1 MSLRKRR
8 VKSYLQCAV
17 KRILRDSLVAY
28 VEKVLVL
35 PDCWIDTWSVTAI
48 LNATCALSAAKVLM
62 IHSIWR
68 GTLGHIQVFGRTN
81 VISARNHSPSG
92 VLWKVT
98 VLKYMA
104 LLIVTSTNNADQRC
118 MYVRI
123 VAIPPRSLRCTI
135 YIWRSSIHTPLPS
148 SNSTTR
154 GISNS
159 TAPTLRRI
167 CCRGE
172 TDRLYMRVLIGVFL
186 SSVIFPDCRDMSAV
200 FPLLILIYS
209 TLCIITIISIDDLN
223 SFHNLYKYL
232 SLQPACNRNYSSINQ
247 SMMWSCN
254 ASLTLS
260 SFDPW
265 HHYDSYIWHW
275 AGIMI
280 SWYPHPHYS
289 VLIHWHLVIV
299 IQWCVIPE

>member
-48 LNATCALSAAKVLM
+48 LNATCALSVAKVLM

-232 SLQPACNRNYSSINQ
+232 SLQPACNRNYSSPDNQ
-247 SMMWSCN
+247 WCEVAMQV
-254 ASLTLS
+254 SLFPHLIPDITMI
-260 SFDPW
+260 PT
-265 HHYDSYIWHW
+265 Y
-275 AGIMI
+275 GIGLVSW

>member
-1 MSLRKRR
+1 MSPKKRR
-8 VKSYLQCAV
+8 AKSYLQCAV

-68 GTLGHIQVFGRTN
+68 GILGHIQVFGRTN

-118 MYVRI
+118 MYVRT
-123 VAIPPRSLRCTI
+123 VATPPRSLRCTT
-135 YIWRSSIHTPLPS
+135 YIWRSSIHTPPPS

-172 TDRLYMRVLIGVFL
+172 RQTAYTWE
-186 SSVIFPDCRDMSAV
+186 
-200 FPLLILIYS
+200 Y
-209 TLCIITIISIDDLN
+209 
-223 SFHNLYKYL
+223 
-232 SLQPACNRNYSSINQ
+232 
-247 SMMWSCN
+247 
-254 ASLTLS
+254 
-260 SFDPW
+260 
-265 HHYDSYIWHW
+265 
-275 AGIMI
+275 
-280 SWYPHPHYS
+280 
-289 VLIHWHLVIV
+289 
-299 IQWCVIPE
+299 